1 MFGTPCAYHKIQVL
15 EVRLTNP
22 SYFKFP
28 SSFNVAEMEKK
39 TYEEETRVY
48 PSQKYIFL
56 FSKKNISFCRVFRLK
71 TLKMIR

>member
-15 EVRLTNP
+15 EVKLTNP

-56 FSKKNISFCRVFRLK
+56 FLKKILAFAAFFDRKLLK
-71 TLKMIR
+71 